1 MFLRQKHKSSTFYRA
16 MTFGALTLGV
26 SMIPFAQVFAL
37 DDNAL
42 PSGGNVVG
50 GSASFDYNTPNH
62 LDVYQG
68 TDRAVIEWNSFNIGA
83 NASTQFHQPNSSSV
97 VVNRIIGGGDP
108 TQILGTLRA
117 NGTVFVLD
125 TNGVIFGNNSVVD
138 VGSVVIGTGTI
149 DDGSFMSGSGTI
161 DIINGNPD
169 AEIINNGSIT
179 VAEAGLAAFVSPNI
193 TNNGIIQAKLGRV
206 ALAAGEKVTVDL
218 YGDDLVEVA
227 TDMPLDHAS
236 IKNTGTISAEGG
248 VVLMTA
254 NAAKNIVDAV
264 INTSGIVD
272 VSSAVEKG
280 GKIILEGANAIVSGT
295 LNASGKTGGGKINV
309 GGDYQG
315 SGTIKRG
322 DYTYITGSA
331 VLKASTTGTDGD
343 GGTIIVWADNSTQ
356 FDGLIEA
363 KGGSLSGNGGLV
375 ETSGKINL
383 GITGWVDASAPYGNA
398 GEWLLDP
405 SNVTIDDGGGVNI
418 PVGGG
423 TIDPASDS
431 YVINDASIEAALNA
445 GNNVTITTVN
455 GAGTED
461 GNIVTSGAVSI
472 NKTSGASATLTLKAA
487 KNISVSSTTITSSG
501 AGGALNVIL
510 WADSDGN
517 NVGKISTSNLT
528 VDTNNGEFFAGGG
541 LDDGHDITDGFGD
554 VAYNGTAADGRPDYY
569 ATADSG
575 PGMNINSTT
584 IQTGTGNITVMGQG
598 GSAAIDGQDGVDLG
612 NTTLET
618 TSGNILVLGQG
629 GGDGAHDNN
638 FGIAPAGTTTL
649 RSTTGSVTMN
659 GTGGNGNWN
668 SSGVYTGAAFTL
680 ESNSGAINLFGAGGT
695 ATGAN
700 YGMYTQHTNIVST
713 GNSTITVKGKRNGA
727 GGGAEDINL
736 DVDGTVGG
744 AGATGNINFIAD
756 SFSTLLDIETTGN
769 VTIKPRTA
777 TTTIAVGDGA
787 TGDLNLSQNDLFN
800 IIAAK
805 LIIGDSVLGTGDVEI
820 RTWDLTGKTFNT
832 EIYGND
838 MSFTG
843 SLDIA
848 GKDFLVHAKDNGGDF
863 GEVIFDNP
871 SITKTSGGDATMTFK
886 SDGRTYTNQT
896 SSINATVGKLNL
908 IFWSDADNDHTGN
921 GHIDFQAPMIITS
934 NGGDV
939 FMGGGLDD
947 GHDITDSFGTVVYNG
962 TASDGRPDYYAESQS
977 RPGVNLADGGVSSGV
992 GNITM
997 LGMGGNSTDYQI
1009 GVRINNSS
1017 LQTTD
1022 GNITLIGLG
1031 GNDVGATHQNY
1042 WGIAYENSVISISG
1056 TGGVTMNGTG
1066 GTSSDN
1072 NHGIYA
1078 DASPI
1083 DVVDGAVN
1091 ITGKGGT
1098 GAATNYG
1105 VVWINT
1111 DIVSSGASATTFK
1124 GQSGD
1129 ATSKGLYI
1137 RNGTDVGGGS
1147 ATGNQTYIG
1156 DTLDLD
1162 FNTNTTGSVLFK
1174 PLTASSSIG
1183 LGGGTGD
1190 FSLTDAQLSQII
1202 AGTLI
1207 IGDSSLGTGDFDIN
1221 TWDLSAQTHNVQLHG
1236 KNFDIGGLTTGA
1248 GSVAA
1253 YAKTGSIT
1261 ISADGISNDV
1271 GDLNLLST
1279 HNIDVNGAVTNTGT
1293 GLINMFAGW
1302 DGTSAITTPA
1312 LFNRDNVDLGAT
1324 ARDLTI
1330 GTNGSVSSAGANTAV
1345 ILAATKKFINSATA
1359 GMNAVSA
1366 AGGRFLV
1373 YSENP
1378 TDTVKGGI
1386 TANSVYSK
1394 AYNANPAGGIAGTD
1408 SLFVFSAADPAGG
1421 GGGGGGSSGG
1431 SSSSISVNDMV
1442 SKSMPVSQP
1451 VIDTGFESNT
1461 GVTVDANGEEV
1472 DADDDTVILSSSK
1485 SKAKKDDTAGCLL
1498 TAGSGGCIIH

>member
-1 MFLRQKHKSSTFYRA
+1 MFLRRKHTRQIFHRA
-16 MTFGALTLGV
+16 ITFGALTLGV
-26 SMIPFAQVFAL
+26 SMIPFTQVFAL

-62 LDVYQG
+62 LDVFQG
-68 TDRAVIEWNSFNIGA
+68 SDRAVIEWNSFNIGA
-83 NASTQFHQPNSSSV
+83 NASTQFHQPNSGSV
-97 VVNRIIGGGDP
+97 VVNRVIGGGDP

-125 TNGVIFGNNSVVD
+125 TNGVIFGNGSVVD
-138 VGSVVIGTGTI
+138 VGSVVVGTGTI
-149 DDGSFMSGSGTI
+149 DDGIFMDGSGTI

-169 AEIINNGSIT
+169 AEIINSGSIT

-193 TNNGIIQAKLGRV
+193 TNNGIIQAKLGRI

-227 TDMPLDHAS
+227 TDMPLNDVS
-236 IKNTGTISAEGG
+236 INNTGTISAEGG

-315 SGTIKRG
+315 GGTIKRG

-331 VLKASTTGTDGD
+331 ILKASTTGTYGD

-356 FDGLIEA
+356 FDGVIEA

-375 ETSGKINL
+375 ETSGKKNL
-383 GITGWVDASAPYGNA
+383 GISGWVDASAPYGTA

-405 SNVTIDDGGGVNI
+405 SNVIIDDGGGVNI

-423 TIDPASDS
+423 TIDPSADS
-431 YVINDASIEAALNA
+431 YTINDASIEAALNA

-455 GAGTED
+455 GAGTQD
-461 GNIVTSGAVSI
+461 GNITTSGAVSI
-472 NKTSGASATLTLKAA
+472 NKTSGANATLTLKAA
-487 KNISVSSTTITSSG
+487 KDISIGGTTITSSG
-501 AGGALNVIL
+501 AGGILNVIL

-517 NVGKISTSNLT
+517 NVGKIGMNNLT
-528 VDTNNGEFFAGGG
+528 VNTNNGEFFAGGG
-541 LDDGHDITDGFGD
+541 LDDGHDITDGFGST
-554 VAYNGTAADGRPDYY
+554 AYNGTAADGRPDYY

-575 PGMNINSTT
+575 TGMTINNTT
-584 IQTGTGNITVMGQG
+584 ITTGTGNVTALGQG
-598 GSAAIDGQDGVDLG
+598 GTAAVDGQNGMTVG
-612 NTTLET
+612 NTTIET
-618 TSGNILVLGQG
+618 TSGNILLLGQG
-629 GGDGAHDNN
+629 GNAPGNDNH
-638 FGIAPAGTTTL
+638 FGIDPGTATL
-649 RSTTGSVTMN
+649 RSTSGSITMN
-659 GTGGNGNWN
+659 GTGGTGNWN

-680 ESNSGAINLFGAGGT
+680 ESVSGAINLFGAAGT
-695 ATGAN
+695 STGAN

-713 GNSTITVKGKRNGA
+713 GNSAITVKGKRNGSN
-727 GGGAEDINL
+727 GGAEDVVL

-744 AGATGNINFIAD
+744 ASATGDITYIAD
-756 SFSTLLDIETTGN
+756 SFSALVDTQTTGT
-769 VTIKPRTA
+769 VTIKPRTT
-777 TTTIAVGDGA
+777 TTTIAVGDNS
-787 TGDLNLSQNDLFN
+787 TGDLSINQNDLAH
-800 IIAAK
+800 IMAST
-805 LIIGDSVLGTGDVEI
+805 LVIGDSVSGSRDVEI
-820 RTWDLTGKTFNT
+820 RDWNLTGRNYNT

-843 SLDIA
+843 SLTLA
-848 GKDFLVHAKDNGGDF
+848 GKNFLVHAKDGADT

-871 SITKTSGGDATMTFK
+871 SITKTSGGDATATFK

-896 SSINATVGKLNL
+896 SSINATTGKLNL
-908 IFWSDADNDHTGN
+908 IFWSDADNDHSGN
-921 GHIDFQAPMIITS
+921 GHIDFEAPMLITS

-977 RPGVNLADGGVSSGV
+977 RPGVNLADGGITSGT
-992 GNITM
+992 GNITL
-997 LGMGGNSTDYQI
+997 LGLGGSSTWYQL
-1009 GVRINNSS
+1009 GVRLNNSS

-1022 GNITLIGLG
+1022 GDITLIGLG
-1031 GNDVGATHQNY
+1031 GNDVGATQQY
-1042 WGIAYENSVISISG
+1042 FWGVGLQGSVISVSG
-1056 TGGVTMNGTG
+1056 TGGVTLNGTG
-1066 GTSSDN
+1066 GTSSDD
-1072 NHGIYA
+1072 NHGVYA
-1078 DASPI
+1078 LASSI
-1083 DVVDGAVN
+1083 DVVDGAVS

-1098 GAATNYG
+1098 GATTNHG
-1105 VVWINT
+1105 IMWSNT
-1111 DIVSSGASATTFK
+1111 DIVSSGASATTIK
-1124 GQSGD
+1124 GQRGD

-1137 RNGTDVGGGS
+1137 YNGTDVGGGS
-1147 ATGNQTYIG
+1147 ASGNQTYIG
-1156 DTLDLD
+1156 DTLDLN

-1190 FSLTDAQLSQII
+1190 FSINDTQLGQIT

-1207 IGDSSLGTGDFDIN
+1207 IGDSALGTGDFDID

-1248 GSVAA
+1248 GSVTA

-1261 ISADGISNDV
+1261 VSANGTSNDA
-1271 GDLNLLST
+1271 GNLNLLST

-1293 GLINMFAGW
+1293 GHINMFAGW

-1312 LFNRDNVDLGAT
+1312 LFNRDDVDLGAT

-1330 GTNGSVSSAGANTAV
+1330 GTNGSVSSAGAGTSV
-1345 ILAATKKFINSATA
+1345 ILAATEKFLNSASA

-1366 AGGRFLV
+1366 TGGRFLV

-1378 TDTVKGGI
+1378 TDTVKGGM
-1386 TANSVYSK
+1386 TASSVYSK
-1394 AYNANPAGGIAGTD
+1394 AYNANPAGSIAGTS
-1408 SLFVFSAADPAGG
+1408 SLFVFTTADPSA
-1421 GGGGGGSSGG
+1421 
-1431 SSSSISVNDMV
+1431 SSSSSSSSLPTDTV

-1451 VIDTGFESNT
+1451 VIDTGFESDT
-1461 GVTVDANGEEV
+1461 SVTVDANGDEV
-1472 DADDDTVILSSSK
+1472 DNDDDNVILSSG
-1485 SKAKKDDTAGCLL
+1485 KKVKNEDAINCLL
-1498 TAGSGGCIIH
+1498 VAGSGGCIIH